1 MAHILPH
8 WNWPDRVG
16 LVTPV
21 HVYTSG
27 DSVELFLNG
36 VSLGKKEKG
45 PKDYRLCWDDVV
57 YEPGKLLAVA
67 YKDGQIWATDAVET
81 TGKPSN
87 IDFSLEDGHGPSA
100 GFGGLA
106 EEFYVKSTYE
116 SIIGYDITYM
126 DICILDSEGRLV
138 PDASVELTLTPS
150 GDGELVFADAG
161 DPTSHESFRSGK
173 VRTVGGLASVGMR
186 LTKKKKGTFKLRI
199 SAEGL
204 SDVIVEV
211 KKKGTG
217 YSVYGRIPMFQ

>member
-1 MAHILPH
+1 
-8 WNWPDRVG
+8 
-16 LVTPV
+16 
-21 HVYTSG
+21 
-27 DSVELFLNG
+27 
-36 VSLGKKEKG
+36 
-45 PKDYRLCWDDVV
+45 
-57 YEPGKLLAVA
+57 
-67 YKDGQIWATDAVET
+67 
-81 TGKPSN
+81 
-87 IDFSLEDGHGPSA
+87 
-100 GFGGLA
+100 
-106 EEFYVKSTYE
+106 
-116 SIIGYDITYM
+116 M
-126 DICILDSEGRLV
+126 DIRILDSEGRLV